1 MTAPV
6 LSAAPKAGGFDLR
19 REFLASI
26 VVFLV
31 ALPLCMG
38 IAIASGM
45 PPAAGL
51 ITGIV
56 GGILVGALSGAPL
69 QVSGPA
75 AGLSVMVFEIVQ
87 RQGVAVMAMA
97 VLIGGAIQLAAGLLK
112 FGQWFRAVS
121 PAVIRG
127 MLTGIG
133 VLIFASQFHV
143 MVDDAPRSSGL
154 QNILT
159 IPESIKKG
167 ITPSDDS
174 NHHWAAIIGIITILS
189 IIVWKAFSKTRLR
202 LIPGPLIAVVLGT
215 LLTVGYGLSIKA
227 VSIPEN
233 FLKEIKP
240 SFAHLELLIDGQ
252 VILAGL
258 AIAFVASAE
267 TLLCATAVDK
277 LHTGP
282 RTKYDKEL
290 AAQGVGNMIC
300 GILGALPMTGVIV
313 RSAANV
319 EAGAKTRSSA
329 IMHGIWLLMFV
340 AALPFVLNK
349 IPMACLAAILVYT
362 GYKLIDIKA
371 FKDLSKYG
379 RSEVAIFVVTV
390 AMIVV
395 ADLLTGVL
403 IGVGISA
410 AKLLYTFSHLE
421 VQFEDNPDQNRSVLR
436 LRGAA
441 TFIRLPQLAAAL
453 DRIAPSREL
462 HVHFDRLD
470 YVDHACL
477 DLLINWERQHES
489 TGGRLVVDWSDLT
502 AKFHRA
508 GNGNGKPESKSA
520 SLAASAVTVD
530 DMDATSQ
537 AGIAT
542 RG

>member
-1 MTAPV
+1 MHANVSPT
-6 LSAAPKAGGFDLR
+6 LRQEGGMDIR

-56 GGILVGALSGAPL
+56 GGIIVGGLSGAPL

-75 AGLSVMVFEIVQ
+75 AGLSVMVLEIVQ
-87 RQGVAVMAMA
+87 RQGFVVLAMA
-97 VLIGGAIQLAAGLLK
+97 VLIAGAVQLAAGLLK

-133 VLIFASQFHV
+133 ILIFAGQFHV
-143 MVDDAPRSSGL
+143 MVDDVPRQSGL
-154 QNILT
+154 KNILS
-159 IPESIKKG
+159 IPESMVKG
-167 ITPSDDS
+167 LTPNDDS
-174 NHHWAAIIGIITILS
+174 NHHWAAIVGLATILA
-189 IIVWKAFSKTRLR
+189 IVSWKAFSKTRLK
-202 LIPGPLIAVVLGT
+202 LVPGPLVAVVLGT
-215 LLTVGYGLSIKA
+215 LMTAAFGLNINKVA
-227 VSIPEN
+227 IPST
-233 FLKEIKP
+233 FLSDIKP
-240 SFAHLELLIDGQ
+240 VFSNLALLLDGQ
-252 VILAGL
+252 VIMAGL

-277 LHTGP
+277 LHNGP

-290 AAQGVGNMIC
+290 AAQGIGNMIC
-300 GILGALPMTGVIV
+300 GVFGALPMTGVIV

-319 EAGAKTRSSA
+319 NAGAKTRASA
-329 IMHGIWLLMFV
+329 ILHGVWLLLFV
-340 AALPFVLNK
+340 AALPFLLNK
-349 IPMACLAAILVYT
+349 IPTACLAAILVYT
-362 GYKLIDIKA
+362 GYKLIDFKA
-371 FKDLSKYG
+371 LKDLSKFG
-379 RSEVAIFVVTV
+379 RGEVAIFVITV
-390 AMIVV
+390 VMIVV

-421 VQFEDNPDQNRSVLR
+421 IKLEDNPDQNRSLLR

-453 DRIAPSREL
+453 DQVAPSREL
-462 HVHFDRLD
+462 HVRFEGLD
-470 YVDHACL
+470 YVDHACF
-477 DLLINWERQHES
+477 DLLMNWEKQHES
-489 TGGRLVVDWSDLT
+489 TGGRLVVDWDDLT
-502 AKFHRA
+502 AKFNRA
-508 GNGNGKPESKSA
+508 ENAGPTGNGESYAMRSLDREVVEAKPANGMTTHS
-520 SLAASAVTVD
+520 
-530 DMDATSQ
+530 
-537 AGIAT
+537 
-542 RG
+542 